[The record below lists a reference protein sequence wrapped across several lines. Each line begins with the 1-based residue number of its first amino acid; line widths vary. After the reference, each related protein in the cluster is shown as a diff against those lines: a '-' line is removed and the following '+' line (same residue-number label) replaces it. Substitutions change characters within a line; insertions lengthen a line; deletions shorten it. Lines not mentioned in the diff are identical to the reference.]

1 MKTPP
6 DEAYRKR
13 IESAERTS
21 LRLNRRHT
29 VLGAVKALLILGGII
44 SMYRVAAVQSR
55 GAMIFL
61 AVFLLLFIGTAVIH
75 EAVLRHRRRE
85 EIFEAMNRNELQA
98 LNRVFLNV
106 DDGSDFIDPD
116 HNFSGDLDIFGS
128 RSLFQYLNRTSTAM
142 GRETLA
148 SWLGRKI
155 PPPGGDIRAGQQAV
169 AELAEKLDFRQKI
182 RFHGWDLHDSSRG
195 IAELTALFAET
206 CSVYGK
212 KRLIALIYGL
222 PLLTSAAALGAFFG
236 LSVLIPLGMLSLHL
250 LVVMLTERISSRVY
264 RQASKKHAGLRLYA
278 RMIDEIEK
286 ASFQTVR
293 LRGLRQGLESAG
305 RPASFHLRKLSSLL
319 GLFEMRTSNFIH
331 LIINTAFFWD
341 LHCVLRIEAW
351 KMRVAKVIPRWLHV
365 IGECEALCSLANNMF
380 NHPDWNFPSIVE
392 DGFVFEAAA
401 LGTPLLPESERIDN
415 DFRMN
420 GRGRIAVITGPNM
433 AGKSTFLK
441 AVGVNLILAQ
451 TGSPVCAADMRVTP
465 MRLYTSMKV
474 VDSLDKG
481 LSLFYAELLRL
492 KNLLD
497 PIAQGHK
504 VFFLID
510 EMLKGTNASDRQKG
524 SIALLHQLVKRRANG
539 LVATHDLL
547 LTDLEAE
554 YPEKVANYHFDGRV
568 KGDRLIFD
576 YRLHP
581 GKCESFN
588 ALLLMRRIGI
598 DV

>member
-1 MKTPP
+1 MKKPP
-6 DEAYRKR
+6 DEVYRER
-13 IESAERTS
+13 IESAEGIS
-21 LRLNRRHT
+21 VRLNRRHT
-29 VLGAVKALLILGGII
+29 VLGAVKALLILSGIVA
-44 SMYRVAAVQSR
+44 MYRVAAVQSR
-55 GAMIFL
+55 GALIFL

-75 EAVLRHRRRE
+75 ETVLRRRRRT
-85 EIFEAMNRNELQA
+85 EIFETMNRNELQA
-98 LNRVFLNV
+98 LSHAFLDV
-106 DDGSDFIDPD
+106 DDGSDYIDPD

-128 RSLFQYLNRTSTAM
+128 KSLFHYLNRTATAM

-148 SWLGRKI
+148 AWLGRKI
-155 PPPGGDIRAGQQAV
+155 PPSGVDIRAGQQAV
-169 AELAEKLDFRQKI
+169 VELAAKLEFRQNL
-182 RFHGWDLHDSSRG
+182 RFHGWELLDSSRG
-195 IAELTALFAET
+195 IAELTALFAEP
-206 CSVYGK
+206 CSVHGK
-212 KRLIALIYGL
+212 RRLIALIYGL
-222 PLLTSAAALGAFFG
+222 PLLTSAAAAGVFLG
-236 LSVLIPLGMLSLHL
+236 LSALIPLGMLSLHL
-250 LVVMLTERISSRVY
+250 LVVMLTEKISSRVY
-264 RQASKKHAGLRLYA
+264 RQASKKHAGLRVYA

-286 ASFQTVR
+286 ASFHTPR
-293 LRGLRQGLESAG
+293 LCGLQRGLEWAG
-305 RPASFHLRKLSSLL
+305 RPASLHLRKLSTLL

-331 LIINTAFFWD
+331 FIINTAFFWD

-351 KMRVAKVIPRWLHV
+351 KTRVADVIPRWLDV

-380 NHPDWNFPSIVE
+380 NHPDWNFPLIVE
-392 DGFVFEAAA
+392 EGFVFEAAA
-401 LGTPLLPESERIDN
+401 LGMPLLPESERIDN

-451 TGSPVCAADMRVTP
+451 TGSPVCAADMRVSP
-465 MRLYTSMKV
+465 MQLYTSMKV

-497 PIAQGHK
+497 PIAKGRK

-510 EMLKGTNASDRQKG
+510 EMLKGTNAVDRQKG

-547 LTDLEAE
+547 LTGLEAD
-554 YPEKVANYHFDGRV
+554 YPEEVANYHFDGRV
-568 KGDRLIFD
+568 EDDRLIFD
-576 YRLHP
+576 YKLHP